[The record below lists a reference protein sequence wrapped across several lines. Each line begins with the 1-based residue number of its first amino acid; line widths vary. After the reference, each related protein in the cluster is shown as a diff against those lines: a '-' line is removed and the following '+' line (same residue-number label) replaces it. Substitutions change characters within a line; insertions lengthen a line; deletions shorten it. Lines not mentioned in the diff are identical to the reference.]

1 MTGDAVG
8 PEASNRPGMIR
19 GQPKTGRSITT
30 VVVDRAGETLLM
42 IRQEV
47 ALLRAELREKFSR
60 SGGGTAALGAGALI
74 AVSGWLV
81 LLAAGVIGL
90 AAVMPAWLAA
100 LIVGLVLSAIGA
112 ALLYIGQR
120 RSDVHSLLSRRSLR
134 DGEEARIRERFR

>member
-1 MTGDAVG
+1 
-8 PEASNRPGMIR
+8 
-19 GQPKTGRSITT
+19 
-30 VVVDRAGETLLM
+30 VDRAGETLLM
-42 IRQEV
+42 IRQEL

-60 SGGGTAALGAGALI
+60 SGSGTAVLGAGALI

-90 AAVMPAWLAA
+90 AAVMPPWLAA
-100 LIVGLVLSAIGA
+100 LVVGLVLSAVGA
-112 ALLYIGQR
+112 ALLYIGKR